1 MSTAYT
7 NGLCSSF
14 LYGQTVLC
22 LLGIAIGRIRTE
34 IFLNALVQIK
44 AHSFRI
50 SDPETANAVPLARDP
65 ILARGGAERFQQ
77 IFAGNR
83 HNALLF
89 APRLGELK
97 ALRFVALA
105 HTDCKHLRLGL
116 KQGNGADVLS
126 AILIG
131 YHPVYFWSTKA
142 SKGRMV
148 TAPSGALPG

>member
-1 MSTAYT
+1 M
-7 NGLCSSF
+7 
-14 LYGQTVLC
+14 VPC

-105 HTDCKHLRLGL
+105 HTDREHLSETQR
-116 KQGNGADVLS
+116 
-126 AILIG
+126 
-131 YHPVYFWSTKA
+131 F
-142 SKGRMV
+142 
-148 TAPSGALPG
+148 